1 MSSYST
7 KIGPMDGNAWEEIC
21 QLVFKK
27 IYRQAGYQ
35 EMPASPG
42 DYGIEGFVKDYGIAI
57 QCYCPEKTYTQEE
70 LYDKQRDKITR
81 DLAKLNTYKDE
92 LKKRLGDCKIKKW
105 IFLCPEI
112 NRNELLSH
120 TVKKQTEMRLLNLD
134 ILDDTF
140 EVEVQDIDFY
150 IHEIQEILML
160 KGSKVIFDITPQ
172 QLKYFTSATEE
183 IELNIKRKNEKRCI
197 TNGQLNIDKH
207 KRLNVLTEKK
217 FLDGDLL
224 LRRIEKNSAL
234 IYFELARVINQ
245 YESEI
250 EELCL
255 TWDDL
260 PEKLIEKIKEIL
272 ALRIKESIPMLGDAE
287 RHSLVDSLAAKWI
300 ALCPLE
306 LY

>member
-1 MSSYST
+1 MSSYIT
-7 KIGPMDGNAWEEIC
+7 KIGPMDGRSWEEIC

-27 IYRQAGYQ
+27 LYRQFDYQ

-57 QCYCPEKTYTQEE
+57 QCYCPEKMYTQDE

-120 TVKKQTEMRLLNLD
+120 VVKKQAEMRLLNLD

-150 IHEIQEILML
+150 LSEIQEVMMFKSGKIN
-160 KGSKVIFDITPQ
+160 FDITHK
-172 QLKYFTSATEE
+172 QLNYFTSATEE
-183 IELNIKRKNEKRCI
+183 MELNIQRKNEKRCI
-197 TNGQLNIDKH
+197 TNGLLNIEKH

-217 FLDGDLL
+217 FLDGDVL
-224 LRRIEKNSAL
+224 LRRIEKDSAL

-245 YESEI
+245 YENEI

-255 TWDDL
+255 TWDAL
-260 PEKLIEKIKEIL
+260 PEQLIDKIKAIL
-272 ALRIKESIPMLGDAE
+272 ALRIKESIPMLGDSE

-306 LY
+306 LF